1 MKHIKKNRIFIS
13 ILLVTLFYIAFTIFS
28 DIDKIKNDYQN
39 FNVFYF
45 LPILPILF
53 LSMFFRSLI
62 QKYLLKKL
70 GINISLKSSFMIF
83 LGGYSMIMTP
93 GGVGLIIK
101 SYLIEKKYGYKIS
114 KSIPLVFA
122 ERFYD
127 VLAVQIII
135 LMTVFLFFLEISIIL
150 SIISISGLSLVI
162 FLTKNKKYNHIIIKI
177 ATKLKILSNNQ
188 DEQEEFLE
196 GLQIIFEFK
205 LFLKIS
211 MMIIAIVFFEG
222 IIFYLSFQ
230 IFGISIGYIESIQIY
245 YTSMLLGA
253 LTLLPAG
260 VGAIEGIFVVLLS
273 EKNTSLHLATSV
285 ILFMRFISV
294 WLLSAI
300 GIIISLK
307 YFSK

>member
-1 MKHIKKNRIFIS
+1 MKHINKNRIFIS
-13 ILLVTLFYIAFTIFS
+13 ILLVTLFYVGFTIFS
-28 DIDKIKNDYQN
+28 DVDKIKNDYQN
-39 FNVFYF
+39 FNLFYF

-53 LSMFFRSLI
+53 ISMFFRSLI

-70 GINISLKSSFMIF
+70 GIEISAKSSFMIF
-83 LGGYSMIMTP
+83 LSGYSMIMTP

-127 VLAVQIII
+127 ILAVQVII
-135 LMTVFLFFLEISIIL
+135 LTTLFLFFSEISLIL
-150 SIISISGLSLVI
+150 CVISISGLSLGI
-162 FLTKNKKYNHIIIKI
+162 FLIKNKKFNYVIIKI
-177 ATKLKILSNNQ
+177 ATKLKIIGDDL
-188 DEQEEFLE
+188 DEQEKFLD
-196 GLQIIFEFK
+196 GLKIIFEFK

-211 MMIIAIVFFEG
+211 IIITAIVFFEG

-230 IFGISIGYIESIQIY
+230 IFGINMGYVESIQIY

-260 VGAIEGIFVVLLS
+260 IGAIEGIFIVLLS
-273 EKNTSLHLATSV
+273 EKNISLHLATSI
-285 ILFMRFISV
+285 ILFMRFVSI

>member
-1 MKHIKKNRIFIS
+1 MKHIEKNRIFIS
-13 ILLVTLFYIAFTIFS
+13 ILLVTLFYITFTIFS

-70 GINISLKSSFMIF
+70 GINISVKSSFMIF

-135 LMTVFLFFLEISIIL
+135 LVTLFSFFSIIAIIL
-150 SIISISGLSLVI
+150 SIISITCLGLAMLLI
-162 FLTKNKKYNHIIIKI
+162 KNKKLNYILLKVAIKI
-177 ATKLKILSNNQ
+177 KIIEDEQIEKQNFMESIQKLFELKIFVKIL
-188 DEQEEFLE
+188 
-196 GLQIIFEFK
+196 IFV
-205 LFLKIS
+205 IG
-211 MMIIAIVFFEG
+211 IVFFEG

-230 IFGISIGYIESIQIY
+230 IFNINIGYIESIQVY

-253 LTLLPAG
+253 LSFLPAG
-260 VGAIEGIFVVLLS
+260 IGAIEGLFVVLLS
-273 EKNTSLHLATSV
+273 EKNIAAHLATST
-285 ILFMRFISV
+285 ILFIRFVSI
-294 WLLSAI
+294 WLLSGI
-300 GIIISLK
+300 GIMISLK
-307 YFSK
+307 SFSK

>member
-1 MKHIKKNRIFIS
+1 MNHIKKNRIFIS
-13 ILLVTLFYIAFTIFS
+13 ILLVTLFYIIFTIFS

-39 FNVFYF
+39 FNFFYF

-53 LSMFFRSLI
+53 FSMFVRSLI

-70 GINISLKSSFMIF
+70 DIDISIKSSFMVF

-101 SYLIEKKYGYKIS
+101 SYLIEKKYGHKIS
-114 KSIPLVFA
+114 KSIPLIFA
-122 ERFYD
+122 ERFFD

-135 LMTVFLFFLEISIIL
+135 LMTIFVFFLEISIIL
-150 SIISISGLSLVI
+150 SIICISVLSLAV
-162 FLTKNKKYNHIIIKI
+162 FLIKKKKFNYIIIKI
-177 ATKLKILSNNQ
+177 VKKLKILDDNQ
-188 DEQEEFLE
+188 NEQKKFLE
-196 GLQIIFEFK
+196 GLQIIFELK
-205 LFLKIS
+205 LFLKILS
-211 MMIIAIVFFEG
+211 VITAIVFFEG

-230 IFGISIGYIESIQIY
+230 IFGINIGYIESIQTY

-260 VGAIEGIFVVLLS
+260 IGAIEGIFVILLS
-273 EKNTSLHLATSV
+273 EKNTALHLATSV

-307 YFSK
+307 YFTK

>member
-13 ILLVTLFYIAFTIFS
+13 ILLVTLFYIIFTIFS
-28 DIDKIKNDYQN
+28 DIEEIKNDYQN

-70 GINISLKSSFMIF
+70 GIDISTKSSFMIF
-83 LGGYSMIMTP
+83 LAGYSMIMTP
-93 GGVGLIIK
+93 GGIGLIIK
-101 SYLIEKKYGYKIS
+101 SYLIEKKYGHKIS

-127 VLAVQIII
+127 VLAVQVII
-135 LMTVFLFFLEISIIL
+135 LTTIFSFFLEISIIL
-150 SIISISGLSLVI
+150 SIICISGLSLTI
-162 FLTKNKKYNHIIIKI
+162 FLIKNKKFNYIIIKI
-177 ATKLKILSNNQ
+177 AIKLKILSDNQ
-188 DEQEEFLE
+188 DEQQKFLE
-196 GLQIIFEFK
+196 GLQIIFESK

-211 MMIIAIVFFEG
+211 MIVIAIAFFEG
-222 IIFYLSFQ
+222 IIFYLIFQ
-230 IFGISIGYIESIQIY
+230 IFGINIGYIESIQTY
-245 YTSMLLGA
+245 FTSMLLGS

-260 VGAIEGIFVVLLS
+260 IGAIEGIFVILLS
-273 EKNTSLHLATSV
+273 EKNISLHLATSV
-285 ILFMRFISV
+285 ILFMRFISI
-294 WLLSAI
+294 WLLAVI

>member
-13 ILLVTLFYIAFTIFS
+13 ILLITLFYIIFTIFS
-28 DIDKIKNDYQN
+28 DIDKIKNDYEN
-39 FNVFYF
+39 FNIFYF

-70 GINISLKSSFMIF
+70 DIDISIKSSFMIF

-101 SYLIEKKYGYKIS
+101 SYLIEKKYGHKIS

-135 LMTVFLFFLEISIIL
+135 LMTIFVFFLEISIIL
-150 SIISISGLSLVI
+150 SIISISALSLAV
-162 FLTKNKKYNHIIIKI
+162 FLIKNKKFNHIIIKI
-177 ATKLKILSNNQ
+177 TTKLKILSDNQ
-188 DEQEEFLE
+188 DEQEKFLE
-196 GLQIIFEFK
+196 GLQIIFELK
-205 LFLKIS
+205 LFLK
-211 MMIIAIVFFEG
+211 MVIAITAIVLFEG

-230 IFGISIGYIESIQIY
+230 IFGINIEYVEAIQTY

-260 VGAIEGIFVVLLS
+260 IGAIEGIFVILLS

>member
-1 MKHIKKNRIFIS
+1 MKYINKNRIFIS
-13 ILLVTLFYIAFTIFS
+13 ILLVTLFYVGFTIFS
-28 DIDKIKNDYQN
+28 DVDKIKNDYQN
-39 FNVFYF
+39 FNLFYF

-53 LSMFFRSLI
+53 LSMFCRSLI

-70 GINISLKSSFMIF
+70 GMDISVKSSFLIF

-101 SYLIEKKYGYKIS
+101 SYLIEKKYGHKIS

-127 VLAVQIII
+127 VLAVQVII
-135 LMTVFLFFLEISIIL
+135 LTTIFSFFLEISIIL
-150 SIISISGLSLVI
+150 SIICISGLSLTI
-162 FLTKNKKYNHIIIKI
+162 FLIKNKKFNYIIIKI
-177 ATKLKILSNNQ
+177 AIKLKILSDNQ
-188 DEQEEFLE
+188 DEQQKFLE
-196 GLQIIFEFK
+196 GLQIIFESK

-211 MMIIAIVFFEG
+211 MIVIAIAFFEG
-222 IIFYLSFQ
+222 IIFYLIFQ
-230 IFGISIGYIESIQIY
+230 IFGINIGYIESIQTY
-245 YTSMLLGA
+245 FTSMLLGS

-260 VGAIEGIFVVLLS
+260 IGAIEGIFVILLS
-273 EKNTSLHLATSV
+273 EKNISLHLATSV
-285 ILFMRFISV
+285 ILFMRFISI
-294 WLLSAI
+294 WLLAVI

>member
-1 MKHIKKNRIFIS
+1 MKHINKNRIFIS
-13 ILLVTLFYIAFTIFS
+13 ILLVTLFYVGFTIFS
-28 DIDKIKNDYQN
+28 DVDKIKNDYQN
-39 FNVFYF
+39 FNLFYF
-45 LPILPILF
+45 LPVLPILF
-53 LSMFFRSLI
+53 ISMFFRSLI

-70 GINISLKSSFMIF
+70 GIEISTKSSFMIF
-83 LGGYSMIMTP
+83 LSGYSMIMTP

-127 VLAVQIII
+127 ILAVQVII
-135 LMTVFLFFLEISIIL
+135 LTTLFLFFSEISLIL
-150 SIISISGLSLVI
+150 CIISISGLSLGI
-162 FLTKNKKYNHIIIKI
+162 FLIKNKKFNYVIIKI
-177 ATKLKILSNNQ
+177 ATKLQIIGDDL
-188 DEQEEFLE
+188 DEQEKFLD
-196 GLQIIFEFK
+196 GLKIIFEFK

-211 MMIIAIVFFEG
+211 IIITAIVFFEG

-230 IFGISIGYIESIQIY
+230 IFGINMGYVESIQIY

-260 VGAIEGIFVVLLS
+260 IGAIEGIFIVLLS
-273 EKNTSLHLATSV
+273 EKNISLHLATSI
-285 ILFMRFISV
+285 ILFMRFVSI

>member
-1 MKHIKKNRIFIS
+1 MKHINKNRIFIS
-13 ILLVTLFYIAFTIFS
+13 ILLVTLFYVGFTIFS
-28 DIDKIKNDYQN
+28 DVDKIKNDYQN
-39 FNVFYF
+39 FNLFYF
-45 LPILPILF
+45 LPVLPILF
-53 LSMFFRSLI
+53 ISMFFRSLI

-70 GINISLKSSFMIF
+70 GIEISVKSSFMIF
-83 LGGYSMIMTP
+83 LSGYSMIMTP

-127 VLAVQIII
+127 ILAVQVII
-135 LMTVFLFFLEISIIL
+135 LTTLFLFFSEISLIL
-150 SIISISGLSLVI
+150 CIISISGLSLGI
-162 FLTKNKKYNHIIIKI
+162 FLIKNKKFNYVIIKI
-177 ATKLKILSNNQ
+177 ATKLQIIGDDL
-188 DEQEEFLE
+188 DEQEKFLD
-196 GLQIIFEFK
+196 GLKIIFEFK

-211 MMIIAIVFFEG
+211 IIITAIVFFEG

-230 IFGISIGYIESIQIY
+230 IFGINMGYVESIQIY

-260 VGAIEGIFVVLLS
+260 IGAIEGIFIVLLS
-273 EKNTSLHLATSV
+273 EKNISLHLATSI
-285 ILFMRFISV
+285 ILFMRFVSI

>member
-1 MKHIKKNRIFIS
+1 MKYINKNRIFIS
-13 ILLVTLFYIAFTIFS
+13 ILLVTLFYVGFTIFS
-28 DIDKIKNDYQN
+28 DVDKIKNDYQN
-39 FNVFYF
+39 FNLFYF

-53 LSMFFRSLI
+53 LSMFCRSLI

-70 GINISLKSSFMIF
+70 GMDISVKSSFLIF

-127 VLAVQIII
+127 VLAVQVII
-135 LMTVFLFFLEISIIL
+135 LMTLFLFFSEISLIL
-150 SIISISGLSLVI
+150 SIISISGLSLGV
-162 FLTKNKKYNHIIIKI
+162 FLIKNKKFNYVIIKI
-177 ATKLKILSNNQ
+177 ATKLQIIGDDL
-188 DEQEEFLE
+188 DEQEKFLD
-196 GLQIIFEFK
+196 GLKIIFEFK

-211 MMIIAIVFFEG
+211 IIITAIVFFEG

-230 IFGISIGYIESIQIY
+230 IFGINMGYIESIQIY

-260 VGAIEGIFVVLLS
+260 IGAIEGIFIVLLS
-273 EKNTSLHLATSV
+273 EKNISLHLATSI
-285 ILFMRFISV
+285 ILFMRFVSI

>member
-1 MKHIKKNRIFIS
+1 MKRIDKNRIFIS
-13 ILLVTLFYIAFTIFS
+13 ILLATLFYIAFTIFS

-39 FNVFYF
+39 FNIFYF
-45 LPILPILF
+45 LPVLPILF
-53 LSMFFRSLI
+53 LSMFLRSLI

-70 GINISLKSSFMIF
+70 NIDISIKSSFMIF
-83 LGGYSMIMTP
+83 LGGYSMIITP

-114 KSIPLVFA
+114 KSIALVFA

-127 VLAVQIII
+127 VLAVQVII
-135 LMTVFLFFLEISIIL
+135 LFTLFFFFSEISIML
-150 SIISISGLSLVI
+150 SVISISGLILVV
-162 FLTKNKKYNHIIIKI
+162 FLIKNKKFNYIIIKI
-177 ATKLKILSNNQ
+177 ATKLKILSEKQ
-188 DEQEEFLE
+188 ADQQEFLD
-196 GLQIIFEFK
+196 GLNAVFEFK

-211 MMIIAIVFFEG
+211 MFIIALAFFEG
-222 IIFYLSFQ
+222 IIFYLIFQ
-230 IFGISIGYIESIQIY
+230 IFGIELGYVESIQIY

-260 VGAIEGIFVVLLS
+260 IGAIEGIFVVLLS
-273 EKNTSLHLATSV
+273 EKNISLHLATSV
-285 ILFMRFISV
+285 ILFMRFVSI

-300 GIIISLK
+300 GIVISLK